1 MDKVDNQTIECM
13 VCARC
18 TFKGEKRQEEWEIGG
33 DSGEAERVMRE
44 RVEEERNGIVEK
56 FREKSCRQN
65 SRINVQTTIPARIY
79 VRNVKITGSH

>member
-1 MDKVDNQTIECM
+1 MSVDKVDNQTIECM
-13 VCARC
+13 VCASC

-56 FREKSCRQN
+56 FREKKLQTKQQN
-65 SRINVQTTIPARIY
+65 QCTDDDSRKDLCT
-79 VRNVKITGSH
+79 KC

>member
-1 MDKVDNQTIECM
+1 M
-13 VCARC
+13 VCASC
-18 TFKGEKRQEEWEIGG
+18 TFKGKKRQEEWKIVG

-56 FREKSCRQN
+56 FREKSGRQN